1 MIPNK
6 KKQFAVKKP
15 LPTLHYKSLP
25 NSNTLDITFVS
36 SKVIQKNIYVT
47 TETYDVTMPWL
58 GRVAVHKYAK

>member
-1 MIPNK
+1 MHDSMNRHIVHVTFK
-6 KKQFAVKKP
+6 K
-15 LPTLHYKSLP
+15 HYKSQP
-25 NSNTLDITFVS
+25 NSDTLDITFVS

>member
-1 MIPNK
+1 MVHKDKLRYHISLK
-6 KKQFAVKKP
+6 
-15 LPTLHYKSLP
+15 LHYKSQP
-25 NSNTLDITFVS
+25 NLDTLDITFVS